1 VVIKIFYQPNCPKCP
16 KAKILGKK
24 LEERGH
30 KVEYINAAEKP
41 EEAARFLLM
50 ATPSI
55 IIEEAGKA
63 KKAWSGFT
71 PTIEEVE
78 KSL

>member
-1 VVIKIFYQPNCPKCP
+1 MAIKIFYQPNCPKCP

-24 LEERGH
+24 LEELGY

-55 IIEEAGKA
+55 VIEEEGKA
-63 KKAWSGFT
+63 KKIWSGFT
-71 PTIEEVE
+71 PPIEEV
-78 KSL
+78 KQYL